1 MMEIYALF
9 LGLLVIL
16 CATTC
21 FSTDV
26 SVECMMEYDVGGAP
40 AVYESRNC
48 PQWILPINSSLNHLD
63 KCQFATIQGRR
74 DHQEDRLACNTAL
87 EIPMLG
93 SLLSH

>member
-9 LGLLVIL
+9 LALLVIL

-26 SVECMMEYDVGGAP
+26 SVECMMEYDVGCAP

-74 DHQEDRLACNTAL
+74 DHQEDRLACNPAL